1 QRNLT
6 GCTAKTKAR
15 GLLTEW
21 PDALPQRRD
30 KRTTA
35 WKEEDMKAGRE
46 HYDRLAE
53 AAADRLLAQL
63 PSPSS
68 EDLKEPS
75 EVAAETE
82 PEAEACAPPKNKEK
96 RRTQKPLLSGT
107 IFRPRRQPRVSPWP
121 SGHGPAAKTRRK
133 SAPLRHGPAR
143 E

>member
-1 QRNLT
+1 GDDGPEKDKLLEQEARHNRDKRLKRFLAAGGSRKAT
-6 GCTAKTKAR
+6 TDKAR

-35 WKEEDMKAGRE
+35 WKEEDMKAAAGRE

-82 PEAEACAPPKNKEK
+82 PEA
-96 RRTQKPLLSGT
+96 
-107 IFRPRRQPRVSPWP
+107 RQRQI
-121 SGHGPAAKTRRK
+121 
-133 SAPLRHGPAR
+133 
-143 E
+143 ED